1 MKSLPIWYLE
11 RTDSKTL
18 PVTWSTLSCLMISM
32 LSLSECITRSSRM
45 SFEKTKRIATVNWV
59 FHVSDFR
66 RLFIMSFKYGLI

>member
-18 PVTWSTLSCLMISM
+18 PVTGSTLSCLMISM
-32 LSLSECITRSSRM
+32 LSLFECITRSSRM
-45 SFEKTKRIATVNWV
+45 SFEKTKWIATVNWV
-59 FHVSDFR
+59 FYVSDFR